1 MFNHP
6 QTPLLHLSIHDSLN
20 TTKSHAPKMAVTNPR
35 QPFVCL
41 RRLPKTKRTYSTTT
55 PAPTQL
61 PPTPPP
67 SGAAKLSTRRLIS
80 LHGPDAPKFLQGI
93 LTNNVNASSHSPFFA
108 AFLTAQGKVL
118 HDVFVYPTLGSTF
131 HIENNKTSD
140 PGYLVEVDEQQTST
154 LLKHL
159 KRHKL
164 RSKFALRVLEDG
176 ELDVWALW
184 REDQKWT
191 LHPSS
196 TGSQGAN
203 TDAQGNITLVDT
215 RATGMGQRI
224 LLPSTTPLD
233 SHASTQGLQNAGL
246 EAYTIRRYIRG
257 VPEGQQEIPRD
268 DVLPMNS
275 NLDIMGGI
283 DFKKGCYVGQELTI
297 RTHHTGVVRRRI
309 LPVCLYPSSTTPPE
323 KISYDANTTLTLP
336 SRNQE
341 IKIQGKRGKPGKW
354 INGVGNVGLAMC
366 RLELMTDLQVTGEP
380 STFSPEDR
388 FVVAGSAA
396 AEEGDA
402 EALLGVKAFV
412 PDWMRGKI
420 RAPKLQR
427 RVE

>member
-1 MFNHP
+1 
-6 QTPLLHLSIHDSLN
+6 
-20 TTKSHAPKMAVTNPR
+20 MAVATPR

-41 RRLPKTKRTYSTTT
+41 RCLPKIKRAYSTT
-55 PAPTQL
+55 PATTTL

-67 SGAAKLSTRRLIS
+67 SGAAKLTTRRLIS

-93 LTNNVNASSHSPFFA
+93 LTNNVNPTSSSPFFA

-131 HIENNKTSD
+131 HAENNKSGEQ
-140 PGYLVEVDEQQTST
+140 GYLVEVDEQQVTT

-164 RSKFALRVLEDG
+164 RSKFALRVLEEG
-176 ELDVWALW
+176 ELDIWALW

-191 LHPSS
+191 LHPS
-196 TGSQGAN
+196 N
-203 TDAQGNITLVDT
+203 TATTSNIDAEGNITLVDT

-233 SHASTQGLQNAGL
+233 THVSMQGLKDAGID
-246 EAYTIRRYIRG
+246 AYTIRRYTRG
-257 VPEGQQEIPRD
+257 VPEGQEEIPRD
-268 DVLPMNS
+268 DVLPMNT
-275 NLDIMGGI
+275 NFDIMGGI

-309 LPVCLYPSSTTPPE
+309 LPVSLYDSATTPPE
-323 KISYDANTTLTLP
+323 KITYDAEVGLKLPARNT
-336 SRNQE
+336 E

-380 STFSPEDR
+380 STFSSEDR
-388 FVVAGSAA
+388 FVVAAA
-396 AEEGDA
+396 REGDA
-402 EALLGVKAFV
+402 ESVLGVKAFV
-412 PDWMRGKI
+412 PDWMRSKI

>member
-1 MFNHP
+1 
-6 QTPLLHLSIHDSLN
+6 
-20 TTKSHAPKMAVTNPR
+20 MAVANPR
-35 QPFVCL
+35 QPFLCL
-41 RRLPKTKRTYSTTT
+41 RLLSKTKRAYSTT
-55 PAPTQL
+55 PATTTL

-67 SGAAKLSTRRLIS
+67 SGAAKLTTRRLIS

-93 LTNNVNASSHSPFFA
+93 LTNNVNPTSSSPFFA

-131 HIENNKTSD
+131 HAENNKSED
-140 PGYLVEVDEQQTST
+140 AGYLVEVDAEQATT

-164 RSKFALRVLEDG
+164 RSKFALRVLEEG
-176 ELDVWALW
+176 ELDIWALW

-191 LHPSS
+191 LHPS
-196 TGSQGAN
+196 N
-203 TDAQGNITLVDT
+203 TSAQNSNIDAEGNITLVDT

-224 LLPSTTPLD
+224 LLPSTKNLD
-233 SHASTQGLQNAGL
+233 HHKSMQNLQIADL
-246 EAYTIRRYIRG
+246 DAYTIRRYIRG

-268 DVLPMNS
+268 DVLPMNT
-275 NLDIMGGI
+275 NFDIMGGI

-309 LPVCLYPSSTTPPE
+309 LPVCLYDSTTTTPPPE
-323 KISYDANTTLTLP
+323 KITYDAEAGLTLP
-336 SRNQE
+336 ARNTE

-380 STFSPEDR
+380 STFSSEDR
-388 FVVAGSAA
+388 FVVAAA
-396 AEEGDA
+396 GGEGNAESV
-402 EALLGVKAFV
+402 LGIKAFV
-412 PDWMRGKI
+412 PDWMRSKI

>member
-1 MFNHP
+1 
-6 QTPLLHLSIHDSLN
+6 
-20 TTKSHAPKMAVTNPR
+20 MAVANPR
-35 QPFVCL
+35 QPFLCL
-41 RRLPKTKRTYSTTT
+41 RRLPKITRAYSSTTATT
-55 PAPTQL
+55 PL

-67 SGAAKLSTRRLIS
+67 SGAAKLTTRRLIS

-93 LTNNVNASSHSPFFA
+93 LTNNVNPTSHSPFFA

-131 HIENNKTSD
+131 HTENNKTED
-140 PGYLVEVDEQQTST
+140 AGYLVEVDEQQAST

-164 RSKFALRVLEDG
+164 RSKFALRVLEEG
-176 ELDVWALW
+176 ELDIWALW

-191 LHPSS
+191 LHPSNTATS
-196 TGSQGAN
+196 N
-203 TDAQGNITLVDT
+203 TDAQGNLTLTDT

-224 LLPSTTPLD
+224 LLPSTKSVDQNT
-233 SHASTQGLQNAGL
+233 SMQGLQIADL
-246 EAYTIRRYIRG
+246 DAYTIRRYIRG

-275 NLDIMGGI
+275 NFDIMGGI

-309 LPVCLYPSSTTPPE
+309 LPVALYDSAAVPPE
-323 KISYDANTTLTLP
+323 KIAYDAGAGLTLP
-336 SRNQE
+336 ACNTE

-380 STFSPEDR
+380 STFSSEDR
-388 FVVAGSAA
+388 FVVAAA
-396 AEEGDA
+396 AGGADDA
-402 EALLGVKAFV
+402 EKVLGIKAFV
-412 PDWMRGKI
+412 PDWMRSKI

>member
-1 MFNHP
+1 
-6 QTPLLHLSIHDSLN
+6 
-20 TTKSHAPKMAVTNPR
+20 MAVATPR

-41 RRLPKTKRTYSTTT
+41 RCLPKIKRAYSTT
-55 PAPTQL
+55 PATTTL

-67 SGAAKLSTRRLIS
+67 SGAAKLTTRRLIS

-93 LTNNVNASSHSPFFA
+93 LTNNVNPTSSSPFFA

-131 HIENNKTSD
+131 HAENNKSGEQ
-140 PGYLVEVDEQQTST
+140 GYLVEVDEQQVTT

-164 RSKFALRVLEDG
+164 RSKFALRVLEEG
-176 ELDVWALW
+176 ELDIWALW

-191 LHPSS
+191 LHPS
-196 TGSQGAN
+196 N
-203 TDAQGNITLVDT
+203 TATTSNIDAEGNITLVDT

-224 LLPSTTPLD
+224 LLPSTTTSLD
-233 SHASTQGLQNAGL
+233 THASMQGLKDAGID
-246 EAYTIRRYIRG
+246 AYTIRRYTRG
-257 VPEGQQEIPRD
+257 VPEGQEEIPRD
-268 DVLPMNS
+268 DVLPMNT
-275 NLDIMGGI
+275 NFDIMGGI

-309 LPVCLYPSSTTPPE
+309 LPVSLYDSATTPPE
-323 KISYDANTTLTLP
+323 KITYDAEVGLKLPARNT
-336 SRNQE
+336 E

-380 STFSPEDR
+380 STFSSEDR
-388 FVVAGSAA
+388 FVVAAA
-396 AEEGDA
+396 GEGDA
-402 EALLGVKAFV
+402 ESVLGVKAFV
-412 PDWMRGKI
+412 PDWMRSKI

>member
-1 MFNHP
+1 
-6 QTPLLHLSIHDSLN
+6 
-20 TTKSHAPKMAVTNPR
+20 MAAINPR
-35 QPFVCL
+35 QPFLCL
-41 RRLPKTKRTYSTTT
+41 RRLPKTKRRTYSTT
-55 PAPTQL
+55 APL
-61 PPTPPP
+61 PPAPPP
-67 SGAAKLSTRRLIS
+67 SGAAKLSTRRLLS

-93 LTNNVNASSHSPFFA
+93 LTNNVVPTSHSPFFA

-131 HIENNKTSD
+131 HAENNKSED
-140 PGYLVEVDEQQTST
+140 QGYLVEVDAEQVPT

-164 RSKFALRVLEDG
+164 RSKFALRVLEEG
-176 ELDVWALW
+176 EVDVWAAW

-191 LHPSS
+191 PHPSPS
-196 TGSQGAN
+196 GSN
-203 TDAQGNITLVDT
+203 TDAEGNITAIDT

-224 LLPSTTPLD
+224 LLPSTKALD
-233 SHASTQGLQNAGL
+233 AHASMHGLTDAGID
-246 EAYTIRRYIRG
+246 AYTIRRYIRG
-257 VPEGQQEIPRD
+257 VPEGQAEILRD
-268 DVLPMNS
+268 DVLPMNT
-275 NLDIMGGI
+275 NFDIMGGI

-309 LPVCLYPSSTTPPE
+309 LPVSLYPASSAPPPE
-323 KISYDANTTLTLP
+323 KIAYDEQAAVVLP
-336 SRNQE
+336 KQGTE

-380 STFSPEDR
+380 STFSAEDR
-388 FVVAGSAA
+388 FVVKGEG
-396 AEEGDA
+396 EE
-402 EALLGVKAFV
+402 EMGVKAFV
-412 PDWMRGKI
+412 PDWMRSKI

>member
-1 MFNHP
+1 
-6 QTPLLHLSIHDSLN
+6 
-20 TTKSHAPKMAVTNPR
+20 MAVANPR

-41 RRLPKTKRTYSTTT
+41 RRLPKPKRRTYSTT
-55 PAPTQL
+55 APQL
-61 PPTPPP
+61 APTPPP
-67 SGAAKLSTRRLIS
+67 SGAARLSTRRLLS
-80 LHGPDAPKFLQGI
+80 LHGPEAPKFLQGI
-93 LTNNVNASSHSPFFA
+93 LTNNVVPTSHSPFFA

-131 HIENNKTSD
+131 HAENNKSED
-140 PGYLVEVDEQQTST
+140 QGYLVEVDAEQVAT

-164 RSKFALRVLEDG
+164 RSKFALRVLDEG
-176 ELDVWALW
+176 ELDVWAAW

-191 LHPSS
+191 PHPSPS
-196 TGSQGAN
+196 GSN
-203 TDAQGNITLVDT
+203 TDAEGNITAVDT

-224 LLPSTTPLD
+224 LLPSTKPLD
-233 SHASTQGLQNAGL
+233 AYATMQGLSDAGID
-246 EAYTIRRYIRG
+246 AYTIRRYTRG
-257 VPEGQQEIPRD
+257 VPEGQAEIPRD
-268 DVLPMNS
+268 DVLPMNT

-309 LPVCLYPSSTTPPE
+309 LPVVLYPASSAPPE
-323 KISYDANTTLTLP
+323 KIAYDAETATGQPAAGT
-336 SRNQE
+336 E

-380 STFSPEDR
+380 STFSAEDR
-388 FVVAGSAA
+388 FVVKGEG
-396 AEEGDA
+396 EE
-402 EALLGVKAFV
+402 EMGVKAFV
-412 PDWMRGKI
+412 PDWMRSKI

>member
-1 MFNHP
+1 
-6 QTPLLHLSIHDSLN
+6 
-20 TTKSHAPKMAVTNPR
+20 MAVTNPR

-41 RRLPKTKRTYSTTT
+41 RRLPKTKRTYSTTSATT
-55 PAPTQL
+55 PL

-93 LTNNVNASSHSPFFA
+93 LTNNVIPTSHSPFFA

-118 HDVFVYPTLGSTF
+118 HDVFVYPTLGSSF
-131 HIENNKTSD
+131 HAEGNKTED
-140 PGYLVEVDEQQTST
+140 AGYLVEVDAEQAPT

-164 RSKFALRVLEDG
+164 RSKFQLRVLEDG
-176 ELDVWALW
+176 ELDIWAVW

-191 LHPSS
+191 LHPSAS
-196 TGSQGAN
+196 GQGSN
-203 TDAQGNITLVDT
+203 IDTEGNITLVDT

-224 LLPSTTPLD
+224 LLPSTKALD
-233 SHASTQGLQNAGL
+233 THACMQGLNDAGID
-246 EAYTIRRYIRG
+246 AYTIRRYTRG

-275 NLDIMGGI
+275 NFDIMGGI

-309 LPVCLYPSSTTPPE
+309 LPVCLFPSTAPPPE
-323 KISYDANTTLTLP
+323 KIVYDANTTFTSP
-336 SRNQE
+336 AANAE

-380 STFSPEDR
+380 STFSAEDR
-388 FVVAGSAA
+388 FVIAGGAEG
-396 AEEGDA
+396 EEG
-402 EALLGVKAFV
+402 LGVKAFV
-412 PDWMRGKI
+412 PDWMRSKI

>member
-1 MFNHP
+1 
-6 QTPLLHLSIHDSLN
+6 
-20 TTKSHAPKMAVTNPR
+20 MAAANLR

-41 RRLPKTKRTYSTTT
+41 RRLPKTKRTYSTATASS
-55 PAPTQL
+55 PL
-61 PPTPPP
+61 PPSPPP

-93 LTNNVNASSHSPFFA
+93 LTYNVNPVSHAPFFA

-118 HDVFVYPTLGSTF
+118 HDVFVYPTLGSNF
-131 HIENNKTSD
+131 HAENNKSED
-140 PGYLVEVDEQQTST
+140 PGYLVEVDEQQTSN

-164 RSKFALRVLEDG
+164 RSKFTLRVLDAG
-176 ELDVWALW
+176 ELDIWAAW

-191 LHPSS
+191 PHSNIS
-196 TGSQGAN
+196 GEGCNIDTE
-203 TDAQGNITLVDT
+203 GNITMVDT
-215 RATGMGQRI
+215 RATGLGQRI
-224 LLPSTTPLD
+224 LLPSTTPLET
-233 SHASTQGLQNAGL
+233 HACMQGLSDAGL
-246 EAYTIRRYIRG
+246 DAYTIRRYMRG
-257 VPEGQQEIPRD
+257 VPEGQDEIPRD

-275 NLDIMGGI
+275 NFDIMGGI

-297 RTHHTGVVRRRI
+297 RTHHT
-309 LPVCLYPSSTTPPE
+309 E
-323 KISYDANTTLTLP
+323 KIVYDAETAFTSPARNT
-336 SRNQE
+336 E

-354 INGVGNVGLAMC
+354 INGIGNVGLAMC

-388 FVVAGSAA
+388 FVVKSAG
-396 AEEGDA
+396 AEE
-402 EALLGVKAFV
+402 EAQTLGVKAFV
-412 PDWMRGKI
+412 PDWMKSKI

>member
-1 MFNHP
+1 
-6 QTPLLHLSIHDSLN
+6 
-20 TTKSHAPKMAVTNPR
+20 MAVATPR

-41 RRLPKTKRTYSTTT
+41 RCLPKIKRAYSTTST
-55 PAPTQL
+55 TSTL

-67 SGAAKLSTRRLIS
+67 SGAAKLTTRRLIS

-93 LTNNVNASSHSPFFA
+93 LTNNVNPTSSSPFFA

-131 HIENNKTSD
+131 HTENNKSND
-140 PGYLVEVDEQQTST
+140 AGYLVEVDAQQVTT

-164 RSKFALRVLEDG
+164 RSKFALRVLEEG
-176 ELDVWALW
+176 ELDIWALW

-191 LHPSS
+191 LHPS
-196 TGSQGAN
+196 N
-203 TDAQGNITLVDT
+203 TATTSNIDVEGNITLVDT

-224 LLPSTTPLD
+224 LLPSTISLD
-233 SHASTQGLQNAGL
+233 KHTSMQGLKDAGID
-246 EAYTIRRYIRG
+246 AYTIRRYIRG
-257 VPEGQQEIPRD
+257 VPEGQEEIPRD
-268 DVLPMNS
+268 DVLPMNT
-275 NLDIMGGI
+275 NFDIMGGI

-309 LPVCLYPSSTTPPE
+309 LPVCLYESSTTNTPE
-323 KISYDANTTLTLP
+323 KIIYDAKAGSKMPARNT
-336 SRNQE
+336 E
-341 IKIQGKRGKPGKW
+341 IKILGKRGKPGKW

-380 STFSPEDR
+380 STFSPDDR
-388 FVVAGSAA
+388 FVVAAA
-396 AEEGDA
+396 GEENT
-402 EALLGVKAFV
+402 ETVLGIKAFV
-412 PDWMRGKI
+412 PDWMRSKI

>member
-1 MFNHP
+1 MMSARLIFSNLP
-6 QTPLLHLSIHDSLN
+6 KAPTHDPSPTS
-20 TTKSHAPKMAVTNPR
+20 TTKVTTANMATASPR

-41 RRLPKTKRTYSTTT
+41 RRLPKTKRTYATTTT
-55 PAPTQL
+55 PL

-93 LTNNVNASSHSPFFA
+93 LTNNVNPASHSPFFA

-131 HIENNKTSD
+131 HAEHNKTED
-140 PGYLVEVDEQQTST
+140 PGYLVEVDEQQTSN

-164 RSKFALRVLEDG
+164 RSKFQLRLLEEG
-176 ELDVWALW
+176 ELDIWAAW

-191 LHPSS
+191 PHTNISGE
-196 TGSQGAN
+196 GSN
-203 TDAQGNITLVDT
+203 VDAEGNISMVDA
-215 RATGMGQRI
+215 RATGLGQRI
-224 LLPSTTPLD
+224 LLPSTKPVEQ
-233 SHASTQGLQNAGL
+233 HASMQGLSDAGL
-246 EAYTIRRYIRG
+246 DAYTIRRYIRG
-257 VPEGQQEIPRD
+257 VPEGQDEIPRD
-268 DVLPMNS
+268 DVLPMNT
-275 NLDIMGGI
+275 NFDIMGGI

-297 RTHHTGVVRRRI
+297 RTHHTGVVRRRV
-309 LPVCLYPSSTTPPE
+309 LPVSLFDASSQPPE
-323 KISYDANTTLTLP
+323 KISYNPNTTFATP
-336 SRNQE
+336 ERNAAIAIE
-341 IKIQGKRGKPGKW
+341 GKRGKPGKW

-388 FVVAGSAA
+388 FVVKSAG
-396 AEEGDA
+396 AEEQV
-402 EALLGVKAFV
+402 LGVKAFV
-412 PDWMRGKI
+412 PDWVKSKI
-420 RAPKLQR
+420 RAPKVQR

>member
-1 MFNHP
+1 MSVRLIFNHP
-6 QTPLLHLSIHDSLN
+6 QAPTHLHPQLHLGTIKLH
-20 TTKSHAPKMAVTNPR
+20 TPVMAVVNPR

-55 PAPTQL
+55 ATPL
-61 PPTPPP
+61 PPAPPP
-67 SGAAKLSTRRLIS
+67 SGAAKLSTRRLLS

-93 LTNNVNASSHSPFFA
+93 LTNNVVPTSHSPFFA

-131 HIENNKTSD
+131 HTQNDKSED
-140 PGYLVEVDEQQTST
+140 QGYLVEVDAEQVAT

-164 RSKFALRVLEDG
+164 RSKFALRVLEEG
-176 ELDVWALW
+176 ELDVWAAW

-191 LHPSS
+191 PHPSPS
-196 TGSQGAN
+196 GSN
-203 TDAQGNITLVDT
+203 TDAEGNITAVDT

-224 LLPSTTPLD
+224 LLPSTKPLNT
-233 SHASTQGLQNAGL
+233 HATMQGLNDAGID
-246 EAYTIRRYIRG
+246 AYTIRRYIRG
-257 VPEGQQEIPRD
+257 VPEGQSEIPRD

-275 NLDIMGGI
+275 NIDIMGGI

-309 LPVCLYPSSTTPPE
+309 LPVCLYPSSSAPPE
-323 KISYDANTTLTLP
+323 KIAYDENAMVGKPERGT
-336 SRNQE
+336 E
-341 IKIQGKRGKPGKW
+341 IKIEGKRGKPGKW

-366 RLELMTDLQVTGEP
+366 RLELMSDLQVTGEP
-380 STFSPEDR
+380 STFSAEDR
-388 FVVAGSAA
+388 FVVKGEG
-396 AEEGDA
+396 EEQV
-402 EALLGVKAFV
+402 GVKAFV
-412 PDWMRGKI
+412 PDWMRSKI

>member
-1 MFNHP
+1 
-6 QTPLLHLSIHDSLN
+6 
-20 TTKSHAPKMAVTNPR
+20 MAVVNPR
-35 QPFVCL
+35 QPFLCL

-55 PAPTQL
+55 ATPL
-61 PPTPPP
+61 PPAPPP
-67 SGAAKLSTRRLIS
+67 SGAAKLSTRRLLS

-93 LTNNVNASSHSPFFA
+93 LTNNVVPTSHSPFFA

-131 HIENNKTSD
+131 HTQNDKSED
-140 PGYLVEVDEQQTST
+140 QGYLVEVDAEQVAT

-164 RSKFALRVLEDG
+164 RSKFALRVLEEG
-176 ELDVWALW
+176 ELDVWAAW

-191 LHPSS
+191 PHPSPS
-196 TGSQGAN
+196 GIN
-203 TDAQGNITLVDT
+203 TDAEGNITAVDT

-224 LLPSTTPLD
+224 LLPSTKPLNT
-233 SHASTQGLQNAGL
+233 HATMQGLNDAGID
-246 EAYTIRRYIRG
+246 AYTIRRYIRG
-257 VPEGQQEIPRD
+257 VPEGQSEIPRD

-275 NLDIMGGI
+275 NIDIMGGI

-309 LPVCLYPSSTTPPE
+309 LPVCLYPSSSAPPE
-323 KISYDANTTLTLP
+323 KIAYDENAMVGKPERGT
-336 SRNQE
+336 E
-341 IKIQGKRGKPGKW
+341 IKIEGKRGKPGKW

-366 RLELMTDLQVTGEP
+366 RLELMSDLQVTGEP
-380 STFSPEDR
+380 STFSAEDR
-388 FVVAGSAA
+388 FVVKGEG
-396 AEEGDA
+396 EEQV
-402 EALLGVKAFV
+402 GVKAFV
-412 PDWMRGKI
+412 PDWMRSKI

>member
-1 MFNHP
+1 MSASFILNHAQAP
-6 QTPLLHLSIHDSLN
+6 TLISIHDCVKYRQA
-20 TTKSHAPKMAVTNPR
+20 TGPFKMAVANPR

-41 RRLPKTKRTYSTTT
+41 RRLPKTKRRPYSTTT
-55 PAPTQL
+55 QL
-61 PPTPPP
+61 PPAPPP
-67 SGAAKLSTRRLIS
+67 SGAAKLSTRRLLS

-93 LTNNVNASSHSPFFA
+93 LTNNVIPTSYAPFFA

-131 HIENNKTSD
+131 HTENNKSED
-140 PGYLVEVDEQQTST
+140 QGYLVEVDAEQVPT

-164 RSKFALRVLEDG
+164 RSKFALRVLEEG
-176 ELDVWALW
+176 ELDVWAAW

-191 LHPSS
+191 PHPSPS
-196 TGSQGAN
+196 GSN
-203 TDAQGNITLVDT
+203 TDAQGNITAVDT

-224 LLPSTTPLD
+224 LLPSTKPLD
-233 SHASTQGLQNAGL
+233 AYATMHGLNDAGID
-246 EAYTIRRYIRG
+246 AYTIRRYIRG
-257 VPEGQQEIPRD
+257 VPEGQAEIPRD
-268 DVLPMNS
+268 DVLPMNT
-275 NLDIMGGI
+275 NFDIMGAI

-309 LPVCLYPSSTTPPE
+309 LPVALYPVSSNPPE
-323 KISYDANTTLTLP
+323 KIAYDEKAAVAPPKQGT
-336 SRNQE
+336 E
-341 IKIQGKRGKPGKW
+341 IKISGKRGKPGKW

-380 STFSPEDR
+380 STFSAEDR
-388 FVVAGSAA
+388 FVVKGEG
-396 AEEGDA
+396 EE
-402 EALLGVKAFV
+402 EEEMGVKAFV
-412 PDWMRGKI
+412 PDWMRSKI